1 MEIGKR
7 FSEEKSTYKELN
19 GISAK
24 EYLEKA
30 RNVFEEMDLKSDLDE
45 LDKIVASA

>member
-7 FSEEKSTYKELN
+7 FLEEKSKYKELK

-30 RNVFEEMDLKSDLDE
+30 RVMSQEMDLEWDLDE
-45 LDKIVASA
+45 LDKIEQQF